1 MAKQTG
7 LFQFTGKL
15 DNVIGYRRNGSYFVR
30 TMPVTVKQTAATR
43 QASRNFG
50 IASRKAKLIRQAIT
64 PQLEINCDGSLVNR
78 LNKVLITAGK
88 DQWKHLEGFRFNKH
102 TGIDK
107 FFWLQPVMQ
116 NGTLKIP
123 AQTLSPQGAITHLEI
138 TVMATRISFVERR
151 IIKQHSTTIK
161 VDLKAPFNGAELN
174 ASVPGKGTLLV
185 VLQVT
190 AWKGTDPVGDR
201 RFMAADILFVATP
214 ATKKE
219 AAKRKQHIPDVRK
232 VLPYR
237 PAKTPGSPVV
247 RTANK
252 WQRE

>member
-1 MAKQTG
+1 MAKQSG

-64 PQLEINCDGSLVNR
+64 PQLEINRDGSLVNR
-78 LNKVLITAGK
+78 LNKALITAGK
-88 DQWKHLEGFRFNKH
+88 DQWKHIEGFRFNKH

-107 FFWLQPVMQ
+107 FFPLQPVIQ
-116 NGTLKIP
+116 NGRLKIP
-123 AQTLSPQGAITHLEI
+123 AQTLPPQDALTHLEI
-138 TVMATRISFVERR
+138 TVVATRISFVEQR
-151 IIKQHSTTIK
+151 ITRQHSTTIK
-161 VDLKAPFNGAELN
+161 VDINAPFNGLELD
-174 ASVPGKGTLLV
+174 ASIPGKGILFV

-190 AWKGTDPVGDR
+190 ARKGSDLTRDR
-201 RFMAADILFVATP
+201 RFMAADILFTGTP
-214 ATKKE
+214 ETKKE
-219 AAKRKQHIPDVRK
+219 TPKRKQQIPDIRK
-232 VLPYR
+232 VLPYK
-237 PAKTPGSPVV
+237 PAKIPGAPAL

-252 WQRE
+252 QQRE

>member
-1 MAKQTG
+1 MAKQSG

-64 PQLEINCDGSLVNR
+64 PQLEFNRDGSLVNR
-78 LNKVLITAGK
+78 LNKALITAGK

-107 FFWLQPVMQ
+107 FFWQQPLMQ

-123 AQTLSPQGAITHLEI
+123 AQTLPPQGAATHLEI

-161 VDLKAPFNGAELN
+161 VDLNTPFNGAELE
-174 ASVPGKGTLLV
+174 AAIPGKGTLFV

-190 AWKGTDPVGDR
+190 AWKGTDLIGDR
-201 RFMAADILFVATP
+201 RFMAADLLLIATP

-219 AAKRKQHIPDVRK
+219 SSKRKQHIPDVRK
-232 VLPYR
+232 VLPYK
-237 PAKTPGSPVV
+237 PAKIPGLPVL